1 MADAAPAPIAR
12 SAQGGAE
19 LDDHGRIS
27 SYALRIGRESAGA
40 QSPKAFVT
48 LRRSRRGGVHSSPVC
63 ARRLNPGSV
72 PPAGTALR
80 GPSAAKRLVTS
91 TRPTQRLPLKCHSP
105 EGGTGFMF
113 EKSSQPGAPLRN
125 RTVDLL
131 LTMDRSAVLQP
142 QVDWLTS
149 VNTSTRWHSRAPDEP
164 SRTPFATQ
172 SATHFDLGDEPSY
185 EVVNIQFDD
194 SAACVHGLSP
204 RFTSANRLRSAR
216 RAVQGWT
223 SNATQTVLARVAAV
237 LPSRSRGSRTVRRLT
252 RSYGQFGRRF
262 RV

>member
-72 PPAGTALR
+72 PRQEPLYADLR
-80 GPSAAKRLVTS
+80 RQNAWSQAPVLLSVCHSNA
-91 TRPTQRLPLKCHSP
+91 TRPKEVSD
-105 EGGTGFMF
+105 FMF

-131 LTMDRSAVLQP
+131 LTMYHSAVLQP
-142 QVDWLTS
+142 QVDGLTCA
-149 VNTSTRWHSRAPDEP
+149 NTSTRWHSQAPDEHT
-164 SRTPFATQ
+164 RAPFATQ
-172 SATHFDLGDEPSY
+172 SATHFDLADEPSY
-185 EVVNIQFDD
+185 EAADIQFDD
-194 SAACVHGLSP
+194 PGGMRPRSQSAVYV
-204 RFTSANRLRSAR
+204 ANRLRSAR
-216 RAVQGWT
+216 RAV
-223 SNATQTVLARVAAV
+223 
-237 LPSRSRGSRTVRRLT
+237 
-252 RSYGQFGRRF
+252 
-262 RV
+262 